1 VRASLEFCRHRRF
14 QKSSW
19 AELVDI
25 KPFCATTQLGK
36 KY

>member
-1 VRASLEFCRHRRF
+1 VIVSANNRRF